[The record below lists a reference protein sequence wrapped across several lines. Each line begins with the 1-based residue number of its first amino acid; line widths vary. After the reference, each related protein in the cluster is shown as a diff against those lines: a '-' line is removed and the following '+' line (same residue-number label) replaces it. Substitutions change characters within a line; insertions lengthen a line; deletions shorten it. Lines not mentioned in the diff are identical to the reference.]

1 MIELLY
7 PIDGQIDASCESFM
21 VMNENIVLASTTIAL
36 QGDRTFPVA
45 SLQKLEQIWFL
56 QDWVL
61 KINYKGVEKYDINY
75 SERILCINQKAL
87 ETIGDT

>member
-1 MIELLY
+1 MNSKGIVQCFKDEVIMIELLY

-45 SLQKLEQIWFL
+45 SL
-56 QDWVL
+56 
-61 KINYKGVEKYDINY
+61 
-75 SERILCINQKAL
+75 
-87 ETIGDT
+87 